1 MGLEPLTVGVI
12 GCGNISSIYLQ
23 APQTFPILNIVAC
36 ADLDQSRAEAQA
48 AKFGVARACAVADLL
63 ADPAIEI
70 VINLTIP
77 AAHGEVA
84 LAVLEA
90 GKSVYN
96 EKPLAISRAD
106 AQRMLTIAAERG
118 LRVGCAPDTFLGG
131 GLQTCRALIDS
142 GAIGRPVAATAHYL
156 ARGME
161 TWHPDPFFFFQPGAG
176 PLFDMGPYYLTALA
190 SLLGPAR
197 TVSGNTRITHAERT
211 ITSQPRAGEKIPV
224 NTPTHVT
231 AIIEYASGAVATLIT
246 SFDLAESYTPQLLIY
261 GTAGSLRLPDPN
273 TFGGPVQ
280 LKPAGEKEWQEVPIQ
295 HGYVANS
302 RGIGTADMALAIR
315 EGRPHRASGE
325 LAYHVLDTMHAIY
338 DSAAAGRV
346 VTVESSCA
354 RPEALPAVWP

>member
-23 APQTFPILNIVAC
+23 APKTFPILNIVAC

-48 AKFGVARACAVADLL
+48 AKFGIARACSVADLL
-63 ADPAIEI
+63 ADPAIAI

-84 LAVLEA
+84 LAVLGA

-106 AQRMLTIAAERG
+106 AQRMLAIAAERG

-131 GLQTCRALIDS
+131 GLQTCRALIDA
-142 GAIGRPVAATAHYL
+142 GAIGRPVAAMAHYL

-161 TWHPDPFFFFQPGAG
+161 TWHPDPTFFYQPGAG

-197 TVSGNTRITHAERT
+197 TVSGNTKITHAQRT
-211 ITSQPRAGEKIPV
+211 ITSQPRAGETITV

-246 SFDLAESYTPQLLIY
+246 SFDLAEGYTPQLLIY

-280 LKPAGEKEWQEVPIQ
+280 LKPAGEKEWQEVPIL
-295 HGYVANS
+295 HGHTANS
-302 RGIGTADMALAIR
+302 RGIGTADMAMAMR

-338 DSAAAGRV
+338 DSSAAGRV
-346 VTVESSCA
+346 VTIESSCA